1 MPKVRVI
8 YASQPIVLRGRSVNW
23 IARRSPK
30 PQVCVRITTVVLSQI
45 IYIFPKLTYQKLL
58 ENAIGGSD
66 MTVPSSKVL
75 VKVYVMLS
83 RQNAI

>member
-1 MPKVRVI
+1 MFL
-8 YASQPIVLRGRSVNW
+8 LRGRGVIGSMTVSKTASLCSNHN
-23 IARRSPK
+23 
-30 PQVCVRITTVVLSQI
+30 VRVKSDHLHFS
-45 IYIFPKLTYQKLL
+45 KLTYQKLL

-83 RQNAI
+83 RQNPI

>member
-1 MPKVRVI
+1 
-8 YASQPIVLRGRSVNW
+8 
-23 IARRSPK
+23 
-30 PQVCVRITTVVLSQI
+30 
-45 IYIFPKLTYQKLL
+45 L

-83 RQNAI
+83 HQNPI